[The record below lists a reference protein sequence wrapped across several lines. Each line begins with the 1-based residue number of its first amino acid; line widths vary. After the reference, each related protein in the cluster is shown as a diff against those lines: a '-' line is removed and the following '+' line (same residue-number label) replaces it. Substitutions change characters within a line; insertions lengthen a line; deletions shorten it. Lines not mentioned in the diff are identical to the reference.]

1 MDDTG
6 KKGEMTGKKGEM
18 TGKKGEI
25 GKPEKPKKPL
35 QGNKLADALARA
47 RKKNKKKQE
56 KKRACDRAD
65 CPPFFARFPL

>member
-1 MDDTG
+1 MDGTG

-35 QGNKLADALARA
+35 QDNKLADALARA

-56 KKRACDRAD
+56 KSVRAPARIA
-65 CPPFFARFPL
+65 PFFARFPL